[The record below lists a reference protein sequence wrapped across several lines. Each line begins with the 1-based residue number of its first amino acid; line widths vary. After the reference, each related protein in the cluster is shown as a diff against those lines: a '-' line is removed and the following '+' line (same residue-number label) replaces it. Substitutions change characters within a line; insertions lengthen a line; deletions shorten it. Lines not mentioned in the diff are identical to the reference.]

1 MEIIENKQV
10 IDDIIIKEMEKLSIR
25 DFDQENLMF
34 DDVKNHII

>member
-10 IDDIIIKEMEKLSIR
+10 IDDIIIKEMEKLSIG